1 MCTVAS
7 IFKINKGI
15 LKRNSVGNLQNLQNY
30 KITKIIHIHNQI
42 IEFKTTWT
50 KTGQK
55 WTWFQ

>member
-30 KITKIIHIHNQI
+30 KNNTH
-42 IEFKTTWT
+42 T
-50 KTGQK
+50 
-55 WTWFQ
+55 